1 MDNPRLQLAESFVLH
16 TRQTLFL
23 TGRAGTGKTTF
34 LRNVL
39 QKTTKKYMIVAPT
52 GVAAIN
58 AGGITIH
65 SLFQFPLTAF
75 TPDAQYV
82 DFNLA
87 TNRTGLTRHLRYNRE
102 KRQLLREL
110 ELLVIDEIS
119 MVRCDLLDAIDFA
132 LRRTREKEIPFGGVQ
147 LLVIGDLFQLA
158 PVVPHGIWDILRNHY
173 DNPFF
178 FAALSWKATQ
188 PVTIELTK
196 IYRQNEQAF
205 IDILNRMRYGRS
217 LPEDFDRLNQ
227 QFQPGF
233 TSRKERYVTLT
244 THNHKADRIN
254 QEEMK
259 KLKSPEQTYTADLV
273 DQFAENAYPADRE
286 LLLKEGAQ
294 VMFIRNDAE
303 GRYYN
308 GKLAEVTKAT
318 SDTLE
323 VTFPDTHHTLPV
335 EKVTWHNKSYELDPD
350 THDIREK
357 VLGSFSQYPLRLAW
371 AITVHKSQGLTFNR
385 VIVDLGDAFAS
396 GQAYV
401 ALSRCTALDG
411 LVLKSRMHGGNVLV
425 NEQIIDFH
433 DQAPAET
440 ALQQMLQ
447 KAKMQYAADSL
458 RELFDFAP
466 VIGAVNE
473 WNDALSERSIPEQE
487 KAMALGKQLLTELNQ
502 MQHTA
507 QNFQSQLF
515 FLLEKYVR
523 NPDIE
528 KLQDRCEK
536 AVDYFT
542 EIIYKKIIM
551 PVHDHLEEMAF
562 KTRVKKYL
570 AETRELMQLFWITVE
585 RLYQIS
591 FMGHALHP
599 EENRYVREHLST
611 LQAKSAK
618 PKAKKGATYEDTLTL
633 FKEGKSMEEIATIRS
648 LALSTIEAHL
658 SRWISAGE
666 VSVHEVVD
674 QRTLDQVLPVFEA
687 NAGTHSLTDIRSKVP
702 GSVSFGV
709 LRMIQAHW
717 QKQHEPQ

>member
-158 PVVPHGIWDILRNHY
+158 PVVSHGIWDILRNHY
-173 DNPFF
+173 DHPFF

-196 IYRQNEQAF
+196 IYRQNEQSF

-259 KLKSPEQTYTADLV
+259 KLKSPEHVYKADLV
-273 DQFAENAYPADRE
+273 DQFAENAYPADHD

-294 VMFIRNDAE
+294 VMFIRNDPE
-303 GRYYN
+303 GRYFN
-308 GKLAEVTKAT
+308 GKLAEITKA
-318 SDTLE
+318 SPELLE
-323 VTFPDTHHTLPV
+323 VTFPDTHLSLQV
-335 EKVTWHNKSYELDPD
+335 DKVTWHNKSYELDPD
-350 THDIREK
+350 SHEIREK
-357 VLGSFSQYPLRLAW
+357 ILGSFSQYPLRLAW
-371 AITVHKSQGLTFNR
+371 AITVHKSQGLTFDR

-401 ALSRCTALDG
+401 ALSRCTSLDG

-433 DQAPAET
+433 DHAPAES
-440 ALQQMLQ
+440 ALQQILQ
-447 KAKMQYAADSL
+447 KAKMQYAAEVL
-458 RELFDFAP
+458 QELFDFNSL
-466 VIGAVNE
+466 ITAVNE
-473 WNDALSERSIPEQE
+473 WNDALSERSIPDQD
-487 KAMALGKQLLTELNQ
+487 KAMDLGKKLLAELNQ

-507 QNFQSQLF
+507 HNFQSQLF

-523 NPDIE
+523 NQDIG
-528 KLQDRCEK
+528 KLQERCEK

-542 EIIYKKIIM
+542 EIIYHKLIL
-551 PVHDHLEEMAF
+551 PVHDHLEDMAF

-570 AETRELMQLFWITVE
+570 AETRELMQLFWITME

-591 FMGHALHP
+591 FMGHPLHP
-599 EENRYVREHLST
+599 EDNKYVREHLST
-611 LQAKSAK
+611 IQGKSAK

-633 FKEGKSMEEIATIRS
+633 FKEGKSIEEIATIRS

-658 SRWISAGE
+658 SRWIKSGE
-666 VSVHEVVD
+666 VSIHEVVD
-674 QRTLDQVLPVFEA
+674 QNVLDQVLPVFEA
-687 NAGTHSLTDIRSKVP
+687 NADTVSLNDIRAKVP
-702 GSVSFGV
+702 ESVSFGV
-709 LRMIQAHW
+709 MRMIQAHLHKLHDS
-717 QKQHEPQ
+717 Q